1 MSKLI
6 RLKAP
11 SNSRL
16 YIVDP
21 LARVRQERGDRDDV
35 EQLPPGRPQVRQ
47 RVVGRVHVA
56 PEGGVNNLPGG
67 VHAPVGG
74 VRQEEAVG
82 HPPVVHQNVNCT
94 ADVII
99 L

>member
-1 MSKLI
+1 LE
-6 RLKAP
+6 AP
-11 SNSRL
+11 GGLRL

-67 VHAPVGG
+67 VHAPVGR
-74 VRQEEAVG
+74 VCQEEAVS
-82 HPPVVHQNVNCT
+82 HPRVVHQNINCGKET
-94 ADVII
+94 NISD
-99 L
+99 